1 MCHFVL
7 CSVGCHFTAS
17 ATKFATF
24 GTLCKSYR
32 RKFCKNFV
40 GGGFRNFVAPN
51 QYNLVIYGTR
61 DITHIKNDGKWLD
74 ITSSIFSEFHASAT
88 FNPDGTYSGHGYF
101 GNGSGTYK
109 AMDNAIICYV
119 GKEEYA
125 RYIIH
130 NLTNDTAEMT
140 MKMGG
145 SSIDIKCKK
154 R

>member
-1 MCHFVL
+1 MKKVL
-7 CSVGCHFTAS
+7 LLFAAVAAVAFMGCSDDNDTQFKYGDA
-17 ATKFATF
+17 
-24 GTLCKSYR
+24 
-32 RKFCKNFV
+32 
-40 GGGFRNFVAPN
+40 
-51 QYNLVIYGTR
+51 IYGTW

-74 ITSSIFSEFHASAT
+74 ITSSIFSQFHASAT

-145 SSIDIKCKK
+145 SSIDIKSKK